1 MKKKQTAVEWL
12 ENQLKDVKYNRLEKN
27 GYTNAV
33 NNLYTQAKQ
42 MEREQIVDAYTECW
56 MNDGGN
62 GFHKVKEAE
71 SYYNETYG
79 DK

>member
-1 MKKKQTAVEWL
+1 MEQKQTAVDWFATEIWKWF
-12 ENQLKDVKYNRLEKN
+12 ELKGDSALFDH
-27 GYTNAV
+27 
-33 NNLYTQAKQ
+33 LHSLAKE
-42 MEREQIVDAYTECW
+42 MEHEQIIDAYTECW